1 MGKMPSIFHQLLHD
15 SLDLA
20 TFDQNPVAQTFIKDS
35 EVTTSFF
42 KPFKLACHWCTFY
55 NDDCVQFEQWIPTYF
70 GNDAAGFTKV
80 LVGYL
85 FSAMFDVH

>member
-1 MGKMPSIFHQLLHD
+1 MPSIFHQLLHD

-42 KPFKLACHWCTFY
+42 KA
-55 NDDCVQFEQWIPTYF
+55 FETGLSLMYF
-70 GNDAAGFTKV
+70 
-80 LVGYL
+80 LQ
-85 FSAMFDVH
+85 

>member
-1 MGKMPSIFHQLLHD
+1 MLSIFHQLLHD

-42 KPFKLACHWCTFY
+42 KPLKLACH
-55 NDDCVQFEQWIPTYF
+55 
-70 GNDAAGFTKV
+70 
-80 LVGYL
+80 
-85 FSAMFDVH
+85 